1 MELNNIKVN
10 TTWNE
15 AATSINSN
23 NQKIGQEIDKLKQ
36 ATYKNKGY
44 FKTLSQLEAAYPT
57 ASAGSR
63 AYVGMT
69 YPFLVY
75 WWEGS
80 SWVHSGETG
89 GDETLDLS
97 QYYTKEEVNAAIADY
112 STVLPQELYDRL
124 VIKEEKLYFT
134 TETEEDF
141 EINPVEEE

>member
-1 MELNNIKVN
+1 MELQTIQTT

-15 AATSINSN
+15 AAGRINSN
-23 NQKIGQEIDKLKQ
+23 NQKIDLEVEKLKN

-44 FKTLSQLEAAYPT
+44 FKTLSQLQSAYPT

-75 WWEGS
+75 WWSGS

-89 GDETLDLS
+89 GEESLDLS
-97 QYYTKEEVNAAIADY
+97 QYYTKEEVEAAIADY
-112 STVLPQELYDRL
+112 NTVLTQDLYDRL
-124 VIKEEKLYFT
+124 LTKEDKLYFT
-134 TETEEDF
+134 YETEEDF
-141 EINPVEEE
+141 DFNPIEEE